1 MFLVMASSFSLQLE
15 EIFSFNVLLG
25 PERLKLLYYPQF
37 LVTFVNR
44 FPFEKE
50 AAIADSVLLLVEI
63 R

>member
-1 MFLVMASSFSLQLE
+1 MFLVMALSFSLLLE
-15 EIFSFNVLLG
+15 EIFMFNVLLG
-25 PERLKLLYYPQF
+25 LGKLMLLYYPQF